1 MVRRLYT
8 NYIHMPNFLRNGL
21 AFLCV
26 VAVFFTLV
34 LMYISPEYIVAECFF
49 LCVYSAMAALLLY
62 HERDAD

>member
-21 AFLCV
+21 AFLCL
-26 VAVFFTLV
+26 VAVFFSVV
-34 LMYISPEYIVAECFF
+34 LMFISPEYMEAECFF
-49 LCVYSAMAALLLY
+49 VVVYSAMAALLLY

>member
-1 MVRRLYT
+1 
-8 NYIHMPNFLRNGL
+8 MPNFLRNGL